1 MFVYVLGNLID
12 EECPLL
18 PAEKDEGASDDGSE
32 DAREDEEEDDEAVLC
47 LAIHP

>member
-12 EECPLL
+12 EELHLL
-18 PAEKDEGASDDGSE
+18 PAEKNEGASDDGSE
-32 DAREDEEEDDEAVLC
+32 DARENEEEDDEAVLC